1 MYNWSP
7 EGEEVEE
14 GPEHIPEELIAENF
28 ANWMKT
34 MNPQTQ
40 EAQ

>member
-1 MYNWSP
+1 MCNWSP
-7 EGEEVEE
+7 EGEEIE
-14 GPEHIPEELIAENF
+14 GPEHTPEGLTAELF

-34 MNPQTQ
+34 MNPPVQ